1 MELRT
6 RIPSFARGSG
16 LLEDAFRFATDRH
29 SSEDAGETEAEHPLD
44 VAELLAE
51 RGFDDQLVA
60 AALLHDLVEDT
71 PVRLDELDARFGE
84 PVARLVGVLTED
96 PSILSYTVRKS
107 EHRARIAAA
116 GERPATVYAADKVA
130 KLRAARRGGPELRS
144 AQLDHFA
151 ATLDELR
158 AAYPNLTFL
167 AELESELERLP
178 EAP

>member
-1 MELRT
+1 M
-6 RIPSFARGSG
+6 
-16 LLEDAFRFATDRH
+16 
-29 SSEDAGETEAEHPLD
+29 
-44 VAELLAE
+44 
-51 RGFDDQLVA
+51 
-60 AALLHDLVEDT
+60 
-71 PVRLDELDARFGE
+71 
-84 PVARLVGVLTED
+84 
-96 PSILSYTVRKS
+96 
-107 EHRARIAAA
+107 
-116 GERPATVYAADKVA
+116 YAADKVA